1 MKFRKFLGLSVVL
14 GRMAVVGLAASALS
28 ASALAAELQVRSRT
42 GYKTNRVEFRRV
54 EYVGQCPG
62 IEITSGTLRGEF
74 ISEETPPAPGRRV
87 RIRNVTR
94 GMSGDPYPFT
104 DREYS
109 RGKVSEA
116 FEFGINDRH
125 RGQTFSVLEGENE
138 LEFEIY
144 QDNRVI
150 EEGTF
155 AIDVAI
161 NDVGVF
167 PREAICSESVQCRE
181 EEVVCGK
188 NDDGSPRRGTRERC
202 FTVTDCKC
210 PN

>member
-1 MKFRKFLGLSVVL
+1 MV
-14 GRMAVVGLAASALS
+14 VVGLAAIALP

-42 GYKTNRVEFRRV
+42 GYQTNRVEFRRV

-62 IEITSGTLRGEF
+62 IDITSGTLRGEF

-87 RIRNVTR
+87 RIQNVTR

-109 RGKVSEA
+109 RGNASEA
-116 FEFGINDRH
+116 FEFGIDDRH
-125 RGQTFSVLEGENE
+125 RGQTFSVLAGENE
-138 LEFEIY
+138 LEYEIY

-167 PREAICSESVQCRE
+167 PRAAICSDSVQCRE
-181 EEVVCGK
+181 EEIVCGK
-188 NDDGSPRRGTRERC
+188 NDDGSRRRGTRERC
-202 FTVTDCKC
+202 FTVTDCEC
-210 PN
+210 PR